1 MADPEKD
8 AAPWLAAA
16 RAGSAEA
23 LGHVLETCR
32 NYLLLVAERELDPD
46 LRAKGGASDLV
57 QETFLKA
64 HRHFARFQ
72 GDSEAALRAW
82 LRRLLLNNLA
92 DFGRLYRETDKRRI
106 GREVG
111 LGADSAVGQPAAG
124 LAAPE
129 PSPSQQAMA
138 HEQAQAV
145 QSALDQLPD
154 DYRQVLELRYHEE
167 RSFEE
172 IAQVMGRS
180 TNAIHKLWLRAIKR
194 LQQDVEGAS

>member
-32 NYLLLVAERELDPD
+32 NYLLLIAEREMDQD

-72 GDSEAALRAW
+72 GDSEAELRAW

-92 DFGRLYRETDKRRI
+92 DFGRLYRETDKRSI

-111 LGADSAVGQPAAG
+111 LGAGQPAAE

-129 PSPSQQAMA
+129 PSPSRQVMA

-154 DYRQVLELRYHEE
+154 DYRQVLVLRYHEE

-172 IAQVMGRS
+172 IARVMGRS